1 MNAYSEMKIN
11 NDMSSASMDAK
22 EQEAMTLWEAPDK
35 DGNTTAAAPLNN
47 TSALI
52 RLANEFK
59 TIC

>member
-11 NDMSSASMDAK
+11 NDMSNASIDAK

-35 DGNTTAAAPLNN
+35 EGNEASSAPLNN

-52 RLANEFK
+52 R
-59 TIC
+59 

>member
-11 NDMSSASMDAK
+11 NDMSNASIDAK

-35 DGNTTAAAPLNN
+35 DGNTAAAAPLNN

-52 RLANEFK
+52 R
-59 TIC
+59 

>member
-11 NDMSSASMDAK
+11 NDMCGASLDAK

-35 DGNTTAAAPLNN
+35 EGHETAKPIPNN

-52 RLANEFK
+52 RY
-59 TIC
+59 T